1 MRKVEGVQVQ
11 QQKLKG
17 QKLLQMMMR
26 VEEWVKMMKPQQ
38 WPQTGQ
44 ILEEQGT
51 AGGCCCTAGGCTAE
65 GCTAEGCTAE
75 GKGTGEGTAGTG
87 CCGLGEQLV
96 G

>member
-26 VEEWVKMMKPQQ
+26 VKEWAKMMKPQQ
-38 WPQTGQ
+38 LPQAGQ

-51 AGGCCCTAGGCTAE
+51 AEEGCCTAGGCTAE
-65 GCTAEGCTAE
+65 GCNAE
-75 GKGTGEGTAGTG
+75 GKGTAGGTGDGTAGTG
-87 CCGLGEQLV
+87 YCWLGEQLV